1 MKLFSPDH
9 RCRDCLRGLAENAV
23 RLAGGGRASSP
34 GPEAQSRTFE
44 LIEEGLAGGSTS
56 PVIANRILREI
67 TERSGTQDPYAGF
80 KAREMESARSVF
92 NSIADQIQ
100 HDLRSLVGLA
110 ALGNTLDFFCDAEAV
125 MREVPVIL
133 REGVHFER
141 DDIDHLE
148 RFLDNGPRKILYLTD
163 NTGEIYFDFLLYEA
177 LSRRSACCTLVPK
190 GGPAL
195 NDLTRKEL
203 AQSGLAGRFPD
214 LIDTGTDGAGIDW
227 DRVSDDFLSRVTE
240 ADLIISKGMA
250 NFETVYP
257 KSLSASSFYI
267 FRVKCEPVQDVVG
280 IKLGGFAAVF
290 KDGAS
295 TRPDNRGV

>member
-1 MKLFSPDH
+1 MRLFSPDN
-9 RCRDCLRGLAENAV
+9 RCRVCLRGLVENAV
-23 RLAGGGRASSP
+23 LLAGSGMAASP
-34 GPEAQSRTFE
+34 GSEVQRRTFE
-44 LIEEGLAGGSTS
+44 LIEEGLVDGSTS

-67 TERSGTQDPYAGF
+67 TGCSGTKDPYVGF
-80 KAREMESARSVF
+80 KAKEMESARSVF
-92 NSIADQIQ
+92 NSIADRIQ
-100 HDLRSLVGLA
+100 HDLRSLIGLA

-133 REGVHFER
+133 REGIHFER
-141 DDIDHLE
+141 DDIDRLE
-148 RFLDNGPRKILYLTD
+148 RFLDTGSRKILYLTD
-163 NTGEIYFDFLLYEA
+163 NTGEIYFDLLLYEA

-203 AQSGLAGRFPD
+203 AQSGLAERFPD
-214 LIDTGTDGAGIDW
+214 LMDTGTDGAGIDW

-240 ADLIISKGMA
+240 ADLILSKGMA

-257 KSLSASSFYI
+257 MSLSASSFYI
-267 FRVKCEPVQDVVG
+267 FRVKCEPIQDVVG
-280 IKLGGFAAVF
+280 INLGGFAAVF

-295 TRPDNRGV
+295 VLPDNRGV